1 MGLSCSA
8 VLHVVDASR
17 SSADSQSQ
25 SAGLCPPPSSELGPP
40 RLVYVLHVVYVSPA
54 SPARSRCWPSPSPPP
69 LCSPSRP
76 PQRQPSQ
83 STTTAAARVTRTRT
97 TTPTTCTE
105 PMGATT

>member
-40 RLVYVLHVVYVSPA
+40 RLVYVLHVVYVSPSSSPRPPA

-83 STTTAAARVTRTRT
+83 STTTAAARVTRTR
-97 TTPTTCTE
+97 
-105 PMGATT
+105 